1 MLKQI
6 IIISIFLSF
15 CFGQQKIEF
24 SMKDME
30 SLKKNK
36 DNMINMIEELN
47 STIETLIL
55 DGNNLGTTE
64 ESTDAMI
71 VTILDLVKSYEKNI
85 NNLAAEIAKTEN
97 RKKQLENEMSIHQ
110 EYRNGLDSMR
120 VNFENKL
127 SELANKHR
135 DVTNF
140 RDEMEVEL
148 SKEPKGSLEEEKGE

>member
-85 NNLAAEIAKTEN
+85 NTLAAEIAKTEN

-127 SELANKHR
+127 SELADKHR

-140 RDEMEVEL
+140 RDEMEVKL
-148 SKEPKGSLEEEKGE
+148 SKEPTGSLDEEQGE

>member
-30 SLKKNK
+30 SLQKNK

-127 SELANKHR
+127 SELAEKHR

-140 RDEMEVEL
+140 RDEMEVKL
-148 SKEPKGSLEEEKGE
+148 SKEPTGSLDEEQGE

>member
-1 MLKQI
+1 MIKQI

-30 SLKKNK
+30 SLQKNK

-127 SELANKHR
+127 SELADKHR

-140 RDEMEVEL
+140 RDEMEVKL
-148 SKEPKGSLEEEKGE
+148 SSKPTSSLDEEQGE

>member
-1 MLKQI
+1 M
-6 IIISIFLSF
+6 
-15 CFGQQKIEF
+15 
-24 SMKDME
+24 
-30 SLKKNK
+30 
-36 DNMINMIEELN
+36 
-47 STIETLIL
+47 
-55 DGNNLGTTE
+55 
-64 ESTDAMI
+64 MI

-110 EYRNGLDSMR
+110 EYRNGLDAMR

>member
-127 SELANKHR
+127 SELANKPR

>member
-1 MLKQI
+1 
-6 IIISIFLSF
+6 
-15 CFGQQKIEF
+15 
-24 SMKDME
+24 MKDME

>member
-30 SLKKNK
+30 SLQKNK

-110 EYRNGLDSMR
+110 EYRNGLDAMR

>member
-135 DVTNF
+135 EITNF

>member
-85 NNLAAEIAKTEN
+85 NTLAAEIAKTEN

>member
-127 SELANKHR
+127 SELAEKHR

-140 RDEMEVEL
+140 RDEMEVKL
-148 SKEPKGSLEEEKGE
+148 SKEPTGSLDEEQGE

>member
-24 SMKDME
+24 SMKDIE

-127 SELANKHR
+127 SELAEKHR

-140 RDEMEVEL
+140 RDEMEVKL
-148 SKEPKGSLEEEKGE
+148 SKEPTGSLDEEQGE

>member
-140 RDEMEVEL
+140 RDEME
-148 SKEPKGSLEEEKGE
+148 KIRIFIKTGFN

>member
-24 SMKDME
+24 SMKDIE

-110 EYRNGLDSMR
+110 EYRNGLDAMR

>member
-30 SLKKNK
+30 SLQKNK
-36 DNMINMIEELN
+36 DNMINVIEELN

-97 RKKQLENEMSIHQ
+97 RKKQLVNEMSIHQ

-127 SELANKHR
+127 SELAEKHR

-140 RDEMEVEL
+140 RDEMEVKL
-148 SKEPKGSLEEEKGE
+148 SKEPTGSLDEEQGE

>member
-110 EYRNGLDSMR
+110 EYRNGLNSMR

-127 SELANKHR
+127 SELAEKHR

-140 RDEMEVEL
+140 RDEMEVKL
-148 SKEPKGSLEEEKGE
+148 SKEPTGSLDEEQGE

>member
-30 SLKKNK
+30 SLQKNK

-55 DGNNLGTTE
+55 DDDCNYIGF
-64 ESTDAMI
+64 S
-71 VTILDLVKSYEKNI
+71 
-85 NNLAAEIAKTEN
+85 
-97 RKKQLENEMSIHQ
+97 KKL
-110 EYRNGLDSMR
+110 
-120 VNFENKL
+120 
-127 SELANKHR
+127 
-135 DVTNF
+135 
-140 RDEMEVEL
+140 
-148 SKEPKGSLEEEKGE
+148 

>member
-24 SMKDME
+24 SNEEMAA
-30 SLKKNK
+30 LQKNK
-36 DNMINMIEELN
+36 NNMINMIEELN

-71 VTILDLVKSYEKNI
+71 VTI
-85 NNLAAEIAKTEN
+85 KT
-97 RKKQLENEMSIHQ
+97 
-110 EYRNGLDSMR
+110 
-120 VNFENKL
+120 
-127 SELANKHR
+127 A
-135 DVTNF
+135 
-140 RDEMEVEL
+140 
-148 SKEPKGSLEEEKGE
+148 

>member
-30 SLKKNK
+30 SLQKNK
-36 DNMINMIEELN
+36 DNMINVIEELN